1 MRTISP
7 SEATNFAFC
16 QKYWYNRRHLGM
28 IPRKIGYKDLAGFMG
43 SSVGWGVEGY
53 YTTQPQLTIQQA
65 VQDALDEY
73 HYLTFD
79 QFTLGREWDWGVEE
93 YSERIPRLI
102 EHHLTNILTH
112 PEIWLGEGKV
122 ICVEYPMGGWGNSR
136 TDMVIEESDGTG
148 TVLDWKCKLK
158 AESDKFSISR
168 DIDLMGNQS
177 ELYPLAW
184 NSLEIGPVIKRVRFV
199 YLMEGKLPLIEEKV
213 ILRERQVQWLKGY
226 GNLTA
231 QINNLEL
238 TPEHIHDKLIEN
250 PYHITPWGYPCEYV
264 EYCKHG
270 EGGFGG
276 AEGFIQ
282 VEKVKK

>member
-1 MRTISP
+1 MV
-7 SEATNFAFC
+7 
-16 QKYWYNRRHLGM
+16 
-28 IPRKIGYKDLAGFMG
+28 PRKIGYKDLAGFMG
-43 SSVGWGVEGY
+43 SSVGWGVEQWYIPARVINTTSQLIEATLGY
-53 YTTQPQLTIQQA
+53 YKRVIDQQL
-65 VQDALDEY
+65 
-73 HYLTFD
+73 
-79 QFTLGREWDWGVEE
+79 TLGREWDWGVEE
-93 YSERIPRLI
+93 YSARIPNLI

-112 PEIWLGEGKV
+112 PHIWLGEGKV
-122 ICVEYPMGGWGNSR
+122 ICVEHPMEGWGNSR
-136 TDMVIEESDGTG
+136 TDMIIEESDGTG

-184 NSLEIGPVIKRVRFV
+184 NSEGKGPVIKRVRFV
-199 YLMEGKLPLIEEKV
+199 YLMEGKLPQVEEKV
-213 ILRERQVQWLKGY
+213 ILRERQAQWLKSY
-226 GNLTA
+226 GVLTS
-231 QINNLEL
+231 QINTLEL

-282 VEKVKK
+282 VEKASKQSKEVER